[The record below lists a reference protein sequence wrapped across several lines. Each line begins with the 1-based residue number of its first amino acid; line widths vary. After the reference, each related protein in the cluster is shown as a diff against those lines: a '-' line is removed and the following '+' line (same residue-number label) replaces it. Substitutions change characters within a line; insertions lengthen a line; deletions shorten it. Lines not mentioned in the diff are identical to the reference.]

1 MHKFLPETEILTVSA
16 LDEIC
21 RCLGEDRPFR
31 HLKNILEEQFDEFRK
46 LLDQL
51 IASKKETVILDR
63 MQRMTSAMFGEIHE
77 EIERIE

>member
-1 MHKFLPETEILTVSA
+1 M
-16 LDEIC
+16 
-21 RCLGEDRPFR
+21 
-31 HLKNILEEQFDEFRK
+31 KNILEEQFDEFRK